1 MSSEGLLESL
11 FSVCLEPCRFGEIW
25 GSGRGGLPKL
35 SFEAGPGCSRSAKN
49 HRKRLPRLPL
59 AGPDCIL
66 YAYFAVR
73 VHVDFA
79 TLQPFAHFLYRGP

>member
-11 FSVCLEPCRFGEIW
+11 FSVCLEPCRCGKIW

-35 SFEAGPGCSRSAKN
+35 SVEAGPGCSLFVKN
-49 HRKRLPRLPL
+49 DKKRLPRLPL

-66 YAYFAVR
+66 CAFFAVR

-79 TLQPFAHFLYRGP
+79 TLRPFGKFLYR